1 MKNRILVSFI
11 AVLLL
16 VVMLAGCSQSATP
29 GQSATPSASAK
40 PVESSATE
48 TASGGADTDAK
59 PAASVPKFE
68 DINFP
73 DTLPAVIPMADESL
87 YAYDDM
93 TERYKIEILSHHY
106 GTPTLPANEDPVA
119 VYLGKKF
126 NMDITFT
133 TVLND
138 DRETTIAT
146 RFAAA
151 DYPDLTM
158 LWSREYGFSFSDQGL
173 LLDARQIYPYMP
185 QTSKFTTK
193 NMITWSTNKANGEIP
208 FTTKYGIQD
217 GVWGFAIRGDWLEK
231 FGMQPP
237 TTKAA
242 LLEYAKACATKD
254 PDGNGKAD
262 TYFMSAAGAG
272 KSWGMMGGFESMFGN
287 PASHVDNGTL
297 SHPYFNGSRKDYLMF
312 IKELYDA
319 GTLSP
324 DWYTIDWETNKSYTM
339 NDKLGMVWYP
349 AGALYAEYTGA
360 KDSKGKGDM
369 NFDVWKYWA
378 EVPIE
383 GGKYNAS
390 GNPGYL
396 LGFAKD
402 KFTDEGKLKRV
413 AHMVDSMVMG
423 GANYFQTIQGGTT
436 EIFEEMG
443 ITVEEPRGMTYTDD
457 RKAFY
462 INALK
467 NPNAKPWEAGG
478 LASLLGPWQVFGL
491 SVSYQITDPNSP
503 NKWDAKHAMT
513 TNEAAIVVNG
523 YDRWPN
529 DGLLVTL
536 TGSAAEAST
545 SNADWINAQ
554 EYAFATGARSFDEWD
569 AFTTE
574 WLNRGGKEIV
584 KQTAEGL
591 GVPVPD
597 YAK

>member
-1 MKNRILVSFI
+1 MKNRIIISMLALVM
-11 AVLLL
+11 LLSL
-16 VVMLAGCSQSATP
+16 LAGCGQTSSPTAAPVTTEKPAESAV
-29 GQSATPSASAK
+29 A
-40 PVESSATE
+40 PVETE
-48 TASGGADTDAK
+48 A
-59 PAASVPKFE
+59 PAVNVPKFE
-68 DINFP
+68 DIQFP

-87 YAYDDM
+87 YAYDDL
-93 TERYKIEILSHHY
+93 TEKYAIEILTHHY
-106 GTPTLPANEDPVA
+106 GTPTLPSDKDPVGM
-119 VYLGKKF
+119 YLSKKF

-138 DRETTIAT
+138 DRETTIST

-158 LWSREYGFSFSDQGL
+158 LWSREYGFTFSDQGL
-173 LLDARQIYPYMP
+173 LLDAKTIYPYLP

-193 NMITWSTNKANGEIP
+193 NMIIWSTNKANGEIP

-217 GVWGFAIRGDWLEK
+217 GVWGFGIRKDWLAK
-231 FGMQPP
+231 FNMQPP

-242 LLEYAKACATKD
+242 LLEYAKACATQD

-262 TYFMSAAGAG
+262 TYFMSGAG
-272 KSWGMMGGFESMFGN
+272 GGKGWGMLGGFESMFGN
-287 PASHVDNGTL
+287 PASFADNGAL
-297 SHPYFNGSRKDYLMF
+297 SHPYFNGTRKAYLSF
-312 IKELYDA
+312 LKELYDA
-319 GTLSP
+319 GVFSP

-349 AGALYAEYTGA
+349 AGALYAEYTNA
-360 KDSKGKGDM
+360 KASKANNDM
-369 NFDVWKYWA
+369 NFDVWQFWKDA
-378 EVPIE
+378 PIE

-396 LGFAKD
+396 LGFSKAK
-402 KFTDEGKLKRV
+402 FEDEGKLKRV

-423 GANYFQTIQGGTT
+423 GANYFQTIQGAVT
-436 EIFEEMG
+436 EVFEAAG
-443 ITVEEPRGMTYTDD
+443 ITVEEPREMHYTDD
-457 RKAFY
+457 MKAFY
-462 INALK
+462 IGSVK
-467 NPNAKPWEAGG
+467 NLEAMPWKSGG
-478 LASLLGPWQVFGL
+478 GYMDELGPWQVFGL

-503 NKWDAKHAMT
+503 NEWDAKYAKT
-513 TNEAAIVVNG
+513 GNEYAITING

-536 TGSAAEAST
+536 TGAAAEANA

-554 EYAFATGARSFDEWD
+554 EYAFVTGARSFDEWD
-569 AFTTE
+569 AYTAE

-584 KQTAEGL
+584 KQTAESL
-591 GVPVPD
+591 GVTVPD